1 MGVTAS
7 SSSSWSE
14 GLRTGVRSSPS
25 VAVPVPVPAPEFELR
40 GELEV
45 AVVGPAMAAE
55 LRGAGRGRG
64 VRAEALL
71 PSETVSVRTVV
82 LYPDGF
88 GGPGPSGRA
97 AEKRESGSGA
107 HLLTPLPHTGST
119 LLSRKQRSTS
129 SLLYILHHAHVCCPS
144 RPIGERDRRRRG
156 STPSAQRVNT
166 LTDWTFGAPIYTP
179 PRPEGSLAP

>member
-64 VRAEALL
+64 VRAVALL
-71 PSETVSVRTVV
+71 PSETVSVRTV
-82 LYPDGF
+82 LLHPDGF
-88 GGPGPSGRA
+88 GGSGPSGRA
-97 AEKRESGSGA
+97 AEKRE
-107 HLLTPLPHTGST
+107 
-119 LLSRKQRSTS
+119 R
-129 SLLYILHHAHVCCPS
+129 
-144 RPIGERDRRRRG
+144 ERG
-156 STPSAQRVNT
+156 VFT
-166 LTDWTFGAPIYTP
+166 YTT
-179 PRPEGSLAP
+179 ATY